1 VHAAPAATTI
11 DPVTTTAPRPRLA
24 VIEVTRFRPHA
35 PEYHAYVDTLNA
47 RVQGLAEVTGWD
59 AERFAAADLG
69 EASLLQL
76 TDGADAI
83 ALMGGEDLA
92 PECYGGPS
100 GYRREGRH
108 YEEADAGQLA
118 VLHRALDRGTPL
130 LGVCRGHQL
139 INVALGGTLLQ
150 HLDGDT
156 VHLDAGAPVD
166 ELMQGHAV
174 DLRADS
180 RIATLLGDSVGV
192 RSAHHQAVDRLGSG
206 LRVVGR
212 AVDGVVE
219 AVEHRTAPITGVQW
233 HPEDR
238 KAPAGQLLSI
248 LDGLADQVRLAA

>member
-1 VHAAPAATTI
+1 MSTQPS
-11 DPVTTTAPRPRLA
+11 PSRLA

-47 RVQGLAEVTGWD
+47 RVQALAEVTGWE
-59 AERFAAADLG
+59 ATRYAAADLG
-69 EASLLQL
+69 EAALLQL

-92 PECYGGPS
+92 PEWYGGPS

-108 YEEADAGQLA
+108 YEEADASQLA

-139 INVALGGTLLQ
+139 VNVALGGTLVQ

-156 VHLDAGAPVD
+156 VHLNAGAPVD
-166 ELMQGHAV
+166 ELMQGHEVAL
-174 DLRADS
+174 DTAS
-180 RIATLLGDSVGV
+180 RIATILGESVGV
-192 RSAHHQAVDRLGSG
+192 RSAHHQAVDRLGTG

-212 AVDGVVE
+212 ASDGIVE
-219 AVEHRTAPITGVQW
+219 ALEHESAPITGVQW

-238 KAPAGQLLSI
+238 KAPAGQLLRL

>member
-1 VHAAPAATTI
+1 MTTI
-11 DPVTTTAPRPRLA
+11 APSRPRLA

-47 RVQGLAEVTGWD
+47 RVRGLAEVTGWD

-69 EASLLQL
+69 EASLLGL

-83 ALMGGEDLA
+83 ALMRGEDLA
-92 PECYGGPS
+92 PEWYGGLS
-100 GYRREGRH
+100 GYRGEGRH

-118 VLHRALDRGTPL
+118 VVQRALERGTPV

-139 INVALGGTLLQ
+139 LNVALGGTLLQ

-156 VHLDAGAPVD
+156 VHLNPGAPVD
-166 ELMQGHAV
+166 ELMQEHEV
-174 DLRADS
+174 DFDRAS
-180 RIATLLGDSVGV
+180 RIATILGGTVGV
-192 RSAHHQAVDRLGSG
+192 RSAHHQAIDRLGSG
-206 LRVVGR
+206 LRIVGR
-212 AVDGVVE
+212 ASDGVVE
-219 AVEHRTAPITGVQW
+219 AVEHVDAPVTGVQW

-238 KAPAGQLLSI
+238 KAPPGQLLRL

>member
-1 VHAAPAATTI
+1 MTVPAAQ
-11 DPVTTTAPRPRLA
+11 RRLA

-47 RVQGLAEVTGWD
+47 RVQGLAEATGWE
-59 AERFAAADLG
+59 ATRFAAADLG
-69 EASLLQL
+69 EASLLEL
-76 TDGADAI
+76 TDDASAI

-92 PECYGGPS
+92 PEWYGGSS

-118 VLHRALDRGTPL
+118 VLQRALDRGTPV

-139 INVALGGTLLQ
+139 INVALGGTLVQ

-156 VHLDAGAPVD
+156 VHLNAGAPID

-174 DLRADS
+174 ALDDES
-180 RIATLLGDSVGV
+180 RIATILGGSVGV
-192 RSAHHQAVDRLGSG
+192 RSAHHQAIDLLGSG

-212 AVDGVVE
+212 ASDGVVE
-219 AVEHRTAPITGVQW
+219 AVEHATAPVTGVQW

-238 KAPAGQLLSI
+238 KAPAGQLLRL

>member
-1 VHAAPAATTI
+1 MPEAT
-11 DPVTTTAPRPRLA
+11 RPRLA

-47 RVQGLAEVTGWD
+47 RVRALAEVTGWN
-59 AERFAAADLG
+59 ATRYAAADLG

-76 TDGADAI
+76 TDGADAV

-92 PECYGGPS
+92 PEWYGGAA

-118 VLHRALDRGTPL
+118 LLQRSLSRGTPL

-156 VHLDAGAPVD
+156 VHLNAGAPVE
-166 ELMQGHAV
+166 ELMQGHEV
-174 DLRADS
+174 TLGESS
-180 RIATLLGDSVGV
+180 RIREILGDTVGV
-192 RSAHHQAVDRLGSG
+192 RSAHHQAIDRVADG

-212 AVDGVVE
+212 ASDGVVE
-219 AVEHRTAPITGVQW
+219 AVEHETAPITGVQW

-238 KAPAGQLLSI
+238 GAPAGQLLRL